1 MKGNPSTNMAG
12 LVVLCT
18 ENYFQLYHGTIYS
31 LGKKKFISKQKN
43 PKNYFRLYHYQSHHS
58 SSRIPVFTNLA
69 LYSHQV
75 FNQPLF
81 TFLCCLSLFSSSF
94 DTSTSFNYGIWLIE
108 GNWGIGRMKSL
119 PLIKGRRV
127 DTRKYGYSRNDR
139 AKHCPTKDRPETR

>member
-18 ENYFQLYHGTIYS
+18 ENYFQLYHGTKYS
-31 LGKKKFISKQKN
+31 LGKKNSSVNRKTRRTIFDYTITN
-43 PKNYFRLYHYQSHHS
+43 PIIPPVEFQCSLTQPCIHIKSSTNPFSHFFVVCHFFPPLLILQHHS
-58 SSRIPVFTNLA
+58 TMESD
-69 LYSHQV
+69 
-75 FNQPLF
+75 
-81 TFLCCLSLFSSSF
+81 SLK
-94 DTSTSFNYGIWLIE
+94 
-108 GNWGIGRMKSL
+108 GIGRMKSL